1 MRTIALTVN
10 ARPVTAE
17 VEPRMHLADFLR
29 ERLLLTG
36 THIGCEHGICG
47 ACTVEIDGEIAR
59 SCITYA
65 VQCDGAEITT
75 IEGFAEDPLMTR
87 LRAAF
92 TKDHALQ
99 CGFCT
104 PGMIIA
110 ARDLIRRKGNLD
122 RLQIRQE
129 MSGNLCRC
137 TGYMGMVAAIGR
149 VMAEAGDGP
158 AGSSATSGIGPAP
171 GPGAAPAQPV
181 RRDAVGREP
190 ADAAGERRRPD
201 AQALSDDISEE
212 GLTTL
217 AESFAVRHPPDRVW
231 DILSDLQAVA
241 GCLPGAH
248 LTAQDGDRISG
259 EMRLKLGPMTPRF
272 AGDGRI
278 RRDDRTRRAH
288 IVVQARDA
296 RSASRARGRI
306 DYALVDTG
314 DGGTRVEVE
323 IGYALTGTLAQF
335 SRGAIATDLVRRLTS
350 TFATNLEAAIAGDA
364 VVRGEGRE
372 PQPFDAAGLL
382 GAVVR
387 ARIGEW
393 LRALFGRR
401 D

>member
-1 MRTIALTVN
+1 MRTIALIVN
-10 ARPVTAE
+10 ARPVTAD

-47 ACTVEIDGEIAR
+47 ACTVVIDGEIAR

-75 IEGFAEDPLMTR
+75 IEGFADDPLMAR

-110 ARDLIRRKGNLD
+110 ARDLIRRKGRLD
-122 RLQIRQE
+122 RQQIRRE

-158 AGSSATSGIGPAP
+158 SLPPAKSGIGPAP
-171 GPGAAPAQPV
+171 GPSAAPVQPA
-181 RRDAVGREP
+181 RRDAVGR
-190 ADAAGERRRPD
+190 AATDAAGERRRPD
-201 AQALSDDISEE
+201 VQALLDDISEE

-217 AESFAVRHPPDRVW
+217 ADSFAVRHPPDRVW
-231 DILSDLQAVA
+231 DVLSDLPTVA

-278 RRDDRTRRAH
+278 SRNDRTRRAH

-306 DYALVDTG
+306 DYALIDTG

-323 IGYALTGTLAQF
+323 IGYALSGTLAQF

-350 TFATNLEAAIAGDA
+350 AFATNLEAAIAGDA
-364 VVRGEGRE
+364 DVRREEQE
-372 PQPFDAAGLL
+372 PQALDAAGLL

-387 ARIGEW
+387 ARIRGW
-393 LRALFGRR
+393 LRTLFGHQE
-401 D
+401 

>member
-10 ARPVTAE
+10 ARPVTAD

-47 ACTVEIDGEIAR
+47 ACTVVIDGEIAR

-75 IEGFAEDPLMTR
+75 IEGFAEDPLMAR

-110 ARDLIRRKGNLD
+110 ARDLIRRKGQLD
-122 RLQIRQE
+122 RQQIRQE

-137 TGYMGMVAAIGR
+137 TGYMGMVSAIGR
-149 VMAEAGDGP
+149 VMAEAGDRPILPP
-158 AGSSATSGIGPAP
+158 AKSGIGPAP
-171 GPGAAPAQPV
+171 GPGAATAQPV
-181 RRDAVGREP
+181 RRDAVGRGP
-190 ADAAGERRRPD
+190 TRAAREGHRPD
-201 AQALSDDISEE
+201 VLAPFDDISEE

-217 AESFAVRHPPDRVW
+217 ADSFAVPHPPDRVW
-231 DILSDLQAVA
+231 DILSDLETVA
-241 GCLPGAH
+241 GCLPGAR
-248 LTAQDGDRISG
+248 LTGQDGDQISG
-259 EMRLKLGPMTPRF
+259 EIRLKLGPMSTRF

-278 RRDDRTRRAH
+278 RRDDRTRRAS
-288 IVVQARDA
+288 IVGQAGDA
-296 RSASRARGRI
+296 GSASRARARM
-306 DYALVDTG
+306 DYAVVDSG

-335 SRGAIATDLVRRLTS
+335 SRGAIAADLVRRLTS
-350 TFATNLEAAIAGDA
+350 TFATNLEAAIGGDA
-364 VVRGEGRE
+364 DVRRE
-372 PQPFDAAGLL
+372 APEPPPLDAGGLL

-387 ARIGEW
+387 AHIKVW
-393 LRALFGRR
+393 LRTLFGRR

>member
-47 ACTVEIDGEIAR
+47 ACTVTIDGEIAR

-75 IEGFAEDPLMTR
+75 IEGFAEDPLMAR

-92 TKDHALQ
+92 TMDHALQ

-110 ARDLIRRKGNLD
+110 ARDLIRRKGQLD
-122 RLQIRQE
+122 RQQIREE

-137 TGYMGMVAAIGR
+137 TGYMGVVAAIGR
-149 VMAEAGDGP
+149 VMAEAGDLP
-158 AGSSATSGIGPAP
+158 APPPATSGIGPAP
-171 GPGAAPAQPV
+171 GPGAASAPQV
-181 RRDAVGREP
+181 RRDAVGRELTK
-190 ADAAGERRRPD
+190 AAGERLRPD
-201 AQALSDDISEE
+201 AQAPFEDISEE
-212 GLTTL
+212 GLITL
-217 AESFAVRHPPDRVW
+217 AESFAVPHPPGRVW
-231 DILSDLQAVA
+231 EVLSDLETVA
-241 GCLPGAH
+241 GCLPGAR
-248 LTAQDGDRISG
+248 LTAQDGDRIAG
-259 EMRLKLGPMTPRF
+259 EMRLKVGPMSPRF
-272 AGDGRI
+272 AGEGRI
-278 RRDDRTRRAH
+278 GRDDGARRAR
-288 IVVQARDA
+288 IVGQASDGA
-296 RSASRARGRI
+296 SASRARARI

-335 SRGAIATDLVRRLTS
+335 SRGAIATDLVRRLTA
-350 TFATNLEAAIAGDA
+350 TFAANLEAAIAGDA
-364 VVRGEGRE
+364 DARREERE
-372 PQPFDAAGLL
+372 PQALDAAGLL

-387 ARIGEW
+387 ARIKAW
-393 LRALFGRR
+393 LRTLFGRR
-401 D
+401 G

>member
-10 ARPVTAE
+10 ACPVTAD
-17 VEPRMHLADFLR
+17 VEPRTHLADFLR

-47 ACTVEIDGEIAR
+47 ACTVVIDGEIAR

-75 IEGFAEDPLMTR
+75 IEGFAEDPLMAR
-87 LRAAF
+87 LGTAF
-92 TKDHALQ
+92 TMDHALQ

-110 ARDLIRRKGNLD
+110 ARDLIRRKGHLD
-122 RLQIRQE
+122 QQQIRQE

-137 TGYMGMVAAIGR
+137 TGYMGVIAAIGR
-149 VMAEAGDGP
+149 VMAEAGDRP
-158 AGSSATSGIGPAP
+158 ALSPVKSGIGPAP
-171 GPGAAPAQPV
+171 GPGAVPAPPV
-181 RRDAVGREP
+181 RRDAVDRGP
-190 ADAAGERRRPD
+190 AEAAGERLRPD
-201 AQALSDDISEE
+201 VQAPFDDISQE
-212 GLTTL
+212 GLITL
-217 AESFAVRHPPDRVW
+217 ADSFAVPHPPDKVW
-231 DILSDLQAVA
+231 DVLSDLQTVA
-241 GCLPGAH
+241 GCLPGAR
-248 LTAQDGDRISG
+248 LTGQDGDRISG
-259 EMRLKLGPMTPRF
+259 EIRLKLGPMSPSFT
-272 AGDGRI
+272 GDGRI
-278 RRDDRTRRAH
+278 RRDDRTRRAR
-288 IVVQARDA
+288 IVGQARDA

-323 IGYALTGTLAQF
+323 IGYALTGMLAQF

-364 VVRGEGRE
+364 GVRRAGQE
-372 PQPFDAAGLL
+372 PQPLDAAGLL

-387 ARIGEW
+387 ARIKVW
-393 LRALFGRR
+393 LHTLFGHRG
-401 D
+401 

>member
-10 ARPVTAE
+10 ARPVTAD

-47 ACTVEIDGEIAR
+47 ACTVTIDGEIAR

-75 IEGFAEDPLMTR
+75 IEGFADDSLMAR

-110 ARDLIRRKGNLD
+110 ARDLIRRKGRLD
-122 RLQIRQE
+122 RQQIREE

-137 TGYMGMVAAIGR
+137 TGYMGLVAAIGR
-149 VMAEAGDGP
+149 VMAEAGDLP
-158 AGSSATSGIGPAP
+158 ALPPAKSGIGPAP
-171 GPGAAPAQPV
+171 GPGAAPAPQD

-190 ADAAGERRRPD
+190 TKAAGERLRPD
-201 AQALSDDISEE
+201 VQALVDDISEE
-212 GLTTL
+212 GLIAL
-217 AESFAVRHPPDRVW
+217 ADSFTVPHPPGRVW
-231 DILSDLQAVA
+231 EVLSDLETVA
-241 GCLPGAH
+241 GCLPGAR

-259 EMRLKLGPMTPRF
+259 EMRLKLGPMSPRF
-272 AGDGRI
+272 AGKGRI
-278 RRDDRTRRAH
+278 RRDDQARRAR
-288 IVVQARDA
+288 IVGQASDGA
-296 RSASRARGRI
+296 SASRARARI
-306 DYALVDTG
+306 DYALVGTG
-314 DGGTRVEVE
+314 DGGTRVEIE

-335 SRGAIATDLVRRLTS
+335 GRGAIATDLVRRLTA

-364 VVRGEGRE
+364 DARQGGQEA
-372 PQPFDAAGLL
+372 QPLDAAGLL
-382 GAVVR
+382 SAVVR
-387 ARIGEW
+387 ARIRAW
-393 LRALFGRR
+393 LRTLFGRR
-401 D
+401 G

>member
-10 ARPVTAE
+10 ARTVTAD

-47 ACTVEIDGEIAR
+47 ACTVVIDGEIAR

-75 IEGFAEDPLMTR
+75 IEGFAEDPLMAR

-92 TKDHALQ
+92 TMDHALQ

-110 ARDLIRRKGNLD
+110 ARDLIRRKGHLD
-122 RLQIRQE
+122 RQQIRQE

-137 TGYMGMVAAIGR
+137 TGYMGVVAAIRR
-149 VMAEAGDGP
+149 VMAEAGDCP
-158 AGSSATSGIGPAP
+158 ALPPAKSGIGPAP
-171 GPGAAPAQPV
+171 GPGAVPAPAVQSG
-181 RRDAVGREP
+181 AAGSGP
-190 ADAAGERRRPD
+190 AEAAGERLRPD
-201 AQALSDDISEE
+201 VQAPFDDISEE
-212 GLTTL
+212 GLITL
-217 AESFAVRHPPDRVW
+217 ADSFAIPHPPDRVW
-231 DILSDLQAVA
+231 DVLSDLQTVT
-241 GCLPGAH
+241 GCLPGAR
-248 LTAQDGDRISG
+248 LTGQEGDRIAG
-259 EMRLKLGPMTPRF
+259 EMRLKLGPMSPRF

-278 RRDDRTRRAH
+278 RRDDRSRRAR
-288 IVVQARDA
+288 IVGQARDA
-296 RSASRARGRI
+296 GSASRARARI

-350 TFATNLEAAIAGDA
+350 TFAANLEAAIAGDA
-364 VVRGEGRE
+364 DEHRGERE
-372 PQPFDAAGLL
+372 PQPLDATGLL
-382 GAVVR
+382 GAVVL
-387 ARIGEW
+387 ARIKVW
-393 LRALFGRR
+393 LHTLFGRR
-401 D
+401 S